1 MPYAPQKP
9 AYSHQKKAF
18 DAWGDRNFFAL
29 LMAMRCVDG
38 NTEYLCP
45 VGWRKISDYQGG
57 KVAEFRLD
65 GTAHFVEPTDYIKS
79 PVDHFWHFK
88 SQGAVDQVLSD
99 NHRILYCGRLNSEF
113 GKEVGRVPDNFRTL
127 ERMNTDAWRETSPRD
142 LKAHGKIKAN
152 LPVTF
157 NLKNSTKIKMTDDE
171 IRLMVAFH
179 ADGTIGYEPKKKETV
194 QFGIIRIKKERKI
207 NRLRELLIR
216 MGIVFK
222 EQKTKLGFVR
232 FIFSPPRLTKKY
244 GEEWWRANAG
254 QRQIITEE
262 VHHWDGS
269 IFAHRSNGRAY
280 RSKNECD
287 VDFIQFCFASTGQR
301 SSKQGRGADGCFL
314 LHITGHGRT
323 NNLPMLPLMKPY
335 KEKHDGFMYSFSVPS
350 TYLVFRRNGKVF
362 VSGNTG
368 KTKVTIDKFGEW
380 EFSDQIDD
388 LCVIAPAGVY
398 ETWLT
403 AFKDHADPK
412 LLARMITLTWSSSKM
427 KSKAALK
434 RVENFLSAAD
444 SAFPRLLLM
453 NVEALSKV
461 KGARELIVKF
471 VAQRRCMVAVDESTT
486 IKNATSDRTAFV
498 IEQVAPI
505 AFRKII
511 LTGLPTPRSPLD
523 AYCQFYFLDRSIIGF
538 DNFTAFSARYAT
550 TYKICMLPTHVLEA
564 RLTQVA
570 GQKFLIEG
578 VGRVSAKDIGRDQI
592 LSELTKRGVYVPSV
606 PVTSGYKNEDELNE
620 KIMAHSYRVLLSDCY
635 DLPPKIYMKRK
646 VELTEDQERIYQELK
661 TFATAELNDL
671 GEHVTATHVMTRIMR
686 LHQVLCGHTIDEN
699 GVEHAIKENRTKEVL
714 NALEEYDG
722 KAIIWCSYD
731 HDVRK
736 ISEALTKEYG
746 EGSVARFWGGN
757 RATREIEEKT
767 FKSEKNC
774 RFMIATPDAGGR
786 GRTWS
791 NADLLIYYSSKN
803 NLEHRAQSEE
813 RGDESGKMQQICC
826 IDLVVEGTVDEKI
839 IEALRGKIDMAARVT
854 GDNWREWL
862 I

>member
-1 MPYAPQKP
+1 MTYTPKFPSYA
-9 AYSHQKKAF
+9 HQKKSFA
-18 DAWGDRNFFAL
+18 AWGDRKFFGL
-29 LMAMRCVDG
+29 LMSMR
-38 NTEYLCP
+38 
-45 VGWRKISDYQGG
+45 
-57 KVAEFRLD
+57 
-65 GTAHFVEPTDYIKS
+65 
-79 PVDHFWHFK
+79 
-88 SQGAVDQVLSD
+88 
-99 NHRILYCGRLNSEF
+99 
-113 GKEVGRVPDNFRTL
+113 
-127 ERMNTDAWRETSPRD
+127 
-142 LKAHGKIKAN
+142 
-152 LPVTF
+152 
-157 NLKNSTKIKMTDDE
+157 
-171 IRLMVAFH
+171 
-179 ADGTIGYEPKKKETV
+179 
-194 QFGIIRIKKERKI
+194 
-207 NRLRELLIR
+207 
-216 MGIVFK
+216 
-222 EQKTKLGFVR
+222 
-232 FIFSPPRLTKKY
+232 
-244 GEEWWRANAG
+244 
-254 QRQIITEE
+254 
-262 VHHWDGS
+262 
-269 IFAHRSNGRAY
+269 
-280 RSKNECD
+280 
-287 VDFIQFCFASTGQR
+287 
-301 SSKQGRGADGCFL
+301 
-314 LHITGHGRT
+314 
-323 NNLPMLPLMKPY
+323 
-335 KEKHDGFMYSFSVPS
+335 
-350 TYLVFRRNGKVF
+350 
-362 VSGNTG
+362 TG
-368 KTKVTIDKFGEW
+368 KSKVTIDKFGTW
-380 EFSDQIDD
+380 ESEDKIDD
-388 LCVIAPAGVY
+388 ICVIAPAGVY

-403 AFKDHADPK
+403 AFKEHADDA
-412 LLARMITLTWSSSKM
+412 LLSRLMTFKWSSSKM
-427 KSKAALK
+427 KSKAAIK
-434 RVENFLSAAD
+434 NVENFLGAAD
-444 SAFPRLLLM
+444 SVFPRLLLI

-461 KGARELIVKF
+461 KAARELIVKF
-471 VAQRRCMVAVDESTT
+471 VKQRRCLVAVDECFVAGTKITTVSGQVEIQNLKIGDIVQSTDGQSRIENILEKKTEILVRIELSDGSVIKTTPNHPFFTDVGWVCAGNLKGRILYDRDQALQLVQSKISGRSNAKILREILLSEMANASTGNKSGDFYCREKRENEQGFEEQAFGNFVLEQRYSDESCVAQEAEFNAKSNGPFTESSRRQWSADAYGSKSSFGKIRLALETRACHRIGRQATELSNMLQSRLGECGKEVGNRVRRWQSPSDITTNAGRKERPEIKIIRVESVTIEKLSSPIAVFDIELEKTPHFFAEGVLVHNSTT
-486 IKNATSDRTAFV
+486 IKNATSERTAF
-498 IEQVAPI
+498 INERVAPI
-505 AFRKII
+505 AARKVI

-523 AYCQFYFLDRSIIGF
+523 AFCQFQFLDQSILGF

-550 TYKICMLPTHVLEA
+550 TYKICMLPTHVLTA

-570 GQKFLIEG
+570 GDKFTLPGI
-578 VGRVSAKDIGRDQI
+578 GRVSAKDLGRDQI

-757 RATREIEEKT
+757 RATREIEENK

-791 NADLLIYYSSKN
+791 NADLLIYYSNKN

-826 IDLVVEGTVDEKI
+826 VDLVVEGTVDEKI